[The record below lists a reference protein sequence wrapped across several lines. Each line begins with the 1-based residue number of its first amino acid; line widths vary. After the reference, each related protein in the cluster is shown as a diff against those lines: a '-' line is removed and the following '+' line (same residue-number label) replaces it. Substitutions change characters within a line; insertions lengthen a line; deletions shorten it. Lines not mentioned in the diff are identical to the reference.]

1 MTLLTERLAAAVEYA
16 RVAHDEHVR
25 KGSDIPYLYHLLAVC
40 SLVLEYGG
48 SEDQAI
54 AGLLHDAV
62 EDGGAH
68 HEAAIRERFGEAV
81 AAIVMDCT
89 DGTAEGRAEERT
101 KQERIADW
109 WARKLAYLEHL
120 RHEPDASLLVGG
132 CDKLHNA
139 RAIVHDL
146 EDPKVGVAVFGR
158 FTAGREGTLR
168 YYQAIAEIL
177 TVRGAPMARAFD
189 AVVSRMHA
197 LAGATTRR
205 SLETAVPIEDI
216 RAYLETDYR
225 VHGDSAFT
233 LRVGEVSEALQA
245 TQAHHGATGSA
256 YLTAWNPL
264 GQATAASENA
274 ERHAA
279 LEALLQG
286 DGLAHAPGIGQHPS
300 GEWPGEESLLVHG
313 LTLEAAFV
321 LGERF
326 EQNAILW
333 AGADG
338 VPELIL
344 LR

>member
-1 MTLLTERLAAAVEYA
+1 MTLLTKRLADAVEYA
-16 RVAHDEHVR
+16 RVAHGDQVR
-25 KGSDIPYLYHLLAVC
+25 KGSRIPYLYHLLAVS

-48 SEDQAI
+48 SEEQAI

-89 DGTAEGRAEERT
+89 DGTAEGKAEPTDR
-101 KQERIADW
+101 QGRIADW

-146 EDPKVGVAVFGR
+146 EDPNVGVAVFGR

-177 TVRGAPMARAFD
+177 TVRGAPMARAFET
-189 AVVSRMHA
+189 VVARMHA
-197 LAGATTRR
+197 LVGATKRR
-205 SLETAVPIEDI
+205 SLATAVPIEVI

-225 VHGDSAFT
+225 VHGDPAFT
-233 LRVGEVSEALQA
+233 LRVGEASQELRA
-245 TQAHHGATGSA
+245 TQPSSGTKGSA
-256 YLTAWNPL
+256 YITAWNPL
-264 GQATAASENA
+264 GQATASSENA
-274 ERHAA
+274 ERHAV
-279 LEALLQG
+279 LEALLRD
-286 DGLAHAPGIGQHPS
+286 DGLAYAAGIGQHPR
-300 GEWPGEESLLVHG
+300 GEWPGEESFLVHG
-313 LTLEAAFV
+313 LTLEASVA

-333 AGADG
+333 ADADG